1 MYELDKYLYEA
12 SRANLSEVRVVHGK
26 ATGAL
31 RAGVQKFLKTH
42 PLVEEFRLGK
52 YGEGDSGV
60 TVVKLK

>member
-1 MYELDKYLYEA
+1 
-12 SRANLSEVRVVHGK
+12 VHGK